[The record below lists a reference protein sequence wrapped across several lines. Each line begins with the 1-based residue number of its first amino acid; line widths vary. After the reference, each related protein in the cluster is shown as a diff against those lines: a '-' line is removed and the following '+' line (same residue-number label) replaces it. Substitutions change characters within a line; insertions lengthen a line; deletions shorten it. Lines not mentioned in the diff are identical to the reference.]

1 MTYVIADIH
10 GDFDRYTAMLEKI
23 CFDEERDVLFVLGD
37 VIDYGEGGFQ
47 ILLDMCSRP
56 NVYPILGEH
65 EVMALPLLQKLGTNA
80 SMEAVAGFDPE
91 TMQQFVKWGKNGG
104 QESVRAFLALEPDDR
119 EWLLEY
125 FEEFTP
131 YEEIEVGGKTYVLV
145 HAGLD
150 NFSASRDL
158 EEYDIEELVTVS
170 PDYSRPYFADK
181 ILVTGH
187 KPTVEIHPGSKG
199 KIFTL
204 NNHIAIDCGAAY
216 GLPLGCLR
224 LDDMAEFYVE

>member
-23 CFDEERDVLFVLGD
+23 NFDEDRDVLFVLGD

-47 ILLDMCSRP
+47 ILLDMCARP

-65 EVMALPLLQKLGTNA
+65 EVMALPLLQKLGVDA
-80 SMEAVAGFDPE
+80 SMEKVAAFDPA
-91 TMQQFVKWGKNGG
+91 TMQDFMAWGKNGG
-104 QESVRAFLALEPDDR
+104 QESVRAFLALDKEDR

-125 FEEFTP
+125 FEEFMP
-131 YEEIEVGGKTYVLV
+131 YEEIEVGGKTYVLA

-150 NFSASRDL
+150 NFSESRDL
-158 EEYDIEELVTVS
+158 EEYGVEELTTVS
-170 PDYSRPYFADK
+170 PDYSRPYFKDK

-187 KPTVEIHPGSKG
+187 KPTVEIHPSAKG
-199 KIFTL
+199 KIFKL

-216 GLPLGCLR
+216 GLPLGCLC
-224 LDDMAEFYVE
+224 LDTMDEFYVE

>member
-10 GDFDRYTAMLEKI
+10 GDFDRYNAMLEKI
-23 CFDEERDVLFVLGD
+23 GFDEDRDVLFVLGD

-47 ILLDMCSRP
+47 ILLDMCARP

-65 EVMALPLLQKLGTNA
+65 EYMALPLLQKLSGDVG
-80 SMEAVAGFDPE
+80 MEAIAGFDAG
-91 TMQQFVKWGKNGG
+91 TMQKFLEWGKKGG
-104 QESVRAFLALEPDDR
+104 QESVRAFLALDPDDR

-125 FEEFTP
+125 FEEFMP

-150 NFSASRDL
+150 NFSESRDL
-158 EEYDIEELVTVS
+158 SDYAVEELVNES
-170 PDYSRPYFADK
+170 PDYSRPYFKDK

-199 KIFTL
+199 KIFQL
-204 NNHIAIDCGAAY
+204 NGHIAIDCGAAY
-216 GLPLGCLR
+216 GLPLGCLC
-224 LDDMAEFYVE
+224 LDTMEEFYID